1 MLRIMAVQ
9 RSEDPQREYV
19 LLQNHGSLRIALR
32 GHMLADDCG
41 LEGANRDHMFVFTDD
56 AQIPAMAY
64 VLLVSG
70 SGKDG
75 WYQDSDARPVYC
87 VYWNRK
93 QAVWSQAADAI
104 HLLHVIHTN
113 KPRSEGLVITR

>member
-9 RSEDPQREYV
+9 RSDDPQREYV

-32 GHMLADDCG
+32 GHMLADDGG
-41 LEGANRDHMFVFTDD
+41 LDGPDRERMYVFADD

-70 SGKDG
+70 AGKNG

-87 VYWNRK
+87 VYWNKK
-93 QAVWSQAADAI
+93 QPVWSQAGDAI